1 MNSDESL
8 NVLLSKQEP
17 SRNEEMGKFEKLI
30 NTFNPDQEPINKI
43 YIDIFNAIVEKRLK
57 LISEPDIDYLY
68 IWRALQTIR
77 ILSRNKHIQ
86 NEIYKESHLSMY
98 KLCFEKYVNILNKT
112 KGNIVVSTITELI
125 SIIKRYFQYN
135 PNISR
140 QIHEKYLSMIID
152 SDIIDNLIH
161 LYSSE
166 HEIVIKSLQTIF
178 NNEEHSILNMKI
190 VLEKFTEKQNVKALL
205 GFLENKIRGNR
216 PSSSLSTNSKYP
228 ENNNDLGIIV
238 LIDLFITIFKK
249 DEDFTNKFTSLK
261 GYKIL
266 FELVKN
272 NYENEKERIKQIK
285 ALLIIQFLS
294 KKIENKIFS
303 DVESFISFFEYLLEN
318 KANEENIVTIEL
330 TIRSF
335 YFFSSNFELAIITKS
350 KWSTLLFR
358 YLLLLSLKIKDLK
371 DAEEQKRLI
380 NIQYYIVRIL
390 RQIYSFERNRNIFTQ
405 MIPQNIFKIFDSIKL
420 GWELGTE
427 QKFTESTNALSIDEI
442 DAILQKVSKILFS
455 PVGEGGTIGGY
466 KILEMI
472 GKGGFGSVYK
482 VEKINDKKQYA
493 MKMVKLEPE
502 QIKYF
507 KEHPYE
513 MYKGV
518 NEIKIWKKFNHPNII
533 KYDNSFT
540 ISENCYIVMEL
551 VEGLSLGEYISYL
564 KDNNRK
570 IDKNLAIKIILQ
582 TVSGLRY
589 MHTKSKVIF
598 RDLNPNNIMLDYLFN
613 VKLIDFG
620 LTVEENKTKKISTM
634 LNQSVQF
641 VFEGSVM
648 YSSPE
653 VMKNEIIS
661 YESDI
666 WALGCI
672 IYEMIKLKPPF
683 SGDNSL
689 TVANNVCEG
698 TYEKLKKNVF
708 DEKEIIKLV
717 ENCLIVDRKKR
728 YNIDNVCQL
737 LGPFL
742 FNYISEIKIEET

>member
-8 NVLLSKQEP
+8 SVLLSKQEP

-68 IWRALQTIR
+68 FWRALQTIR

-249 DEDFTNKFTSLK
+249 DEDFTNKFISLK

-455 PVGEGGTIGGY
+455 PVGE
-466 KILEMI
+466 
-472 GKGGFGSVYK
+472 
-482 VEKINDKKQYA
+482 
-493 MKMVKLEPE
+493 E
-502 QIKYF
+502 Q
-507 KEHPYE
+507 
-513 MYKGV
+513 
-518 NEIKIWKKFNHPNII
+518 
-533 KYDNSFT
+533 
-540 ISENCYIVMEL
+540 
-551 VEGLSLGEYISYL
+551 
-564 KDNNRK
+564 
-570 IDKNLAIKIILQ
+570 
-582 TVSGLRY
+582 
-589 MHTKSKVIF
+589 
-598 RDLNPNNIMLDYLFN
+598 
-613 VKLIDFG
+613 
-620 LTVEENKTKKISTM
+620 
-634 LNQSVQF
+634 
-641 VFEGSVM
+641 
-648 YSSPE
+648 
-653 VMKNEIIS
+653 
-661 YESDI
+661 
-666 WALGCI
+666 
-672 IYEMIKLKPPF
+672 
-683 SGDNSL
+683 
-689 TVANNVCEG
+689 
-698 TYEKLKKNVF
+698 
-708 DEKEIIKLV
+708 
-717 ENCLIVDRKKR
+717 
-728 YNIDNVCQL
+728 
-737 LGPFL
+737 
-742 FNYISEIKIEET
+742 